1 MQSFLPELRGHPTD
15 LEAEV
20 DVEIQLATEPGE
32 SRTQPSQVG
41 RQQDFQLQWKNKHCT
56 IRQHLPQH

>member
-15 LEAEV
+15 LEAEGE
-20 DVEIQLATEPGE
+20 VEIQPATEPGE

-41 RQQDFQLQWKNKHCT
+41 RQWDFQLK
-56 IRQHLPQH
+56 